1 MGRRSARPLT
11 PAILL
16 VAAMAAV
23 AVPAALPAQVPLDR
37 IIAVVGDHPILAS
50 EVEER
55 LLVSAQQGQIPT
67 DSAARAALR
76 GRILQQMI
84 NEELEVQ
91 QALRDTSIKVTD
103 QEVQDQV
110 ESQVKAVKAQ
120 IPDPNE
126 FLRQLHIAGFTTV
139 EEWRRKVAE
148 DQRRQILVSRLLENL
163 RQNDKLRPIPPNDA
177 QMRAFWDLHKNEVGK
192 RPANV
197 SYRQI
202 VILPQP
208 DSAARAA
215 ALHLADS
222 LYQALRAGA
231 DFPTLAKKFSADSAS
246 AVQGGELGWFRRGV
260 MVKPFEDAAFRLKPG
275 DISPPVETKFG
286 FHIIQVERL
295 QPAEVLARHILIVP
309 VISAAQIQKARRLA
323 DSVYTLWKNGASF
336 DSLAARYSDP
346 DEQKL
351 VENEPL
357 TGQTPIAAEYVTAVT
372 QDTTMGIK
380 PVIVV
385 GANAPRPKFAVI
397 EVTGRQAA
405 GDVTF
410 DDVKETIKARVAS
423 DLAEAHYIDQLRHA
437 TYVDVRN

>member
-1 MGRRSARPLT
+1 LIRRLSFSLIAGLALW
-11 PAILL
+11 PAS
-16 VAAMAAV
+16 
-23 AVPAALPAQVPLDR
+23 LPGQVPLDR

-55 LLVSAQQGQIPT
+55 LLVSAQQGQLPA
-67 DSAARAALR
+67 DSAGRSALR
-76 GRILQQMI
+76 KRILQQMI

-110 ESQVKAVKAQ
+110 ESQVKSVKAQ

-126 FLRQLHIAGFTTV
+126 FLRQLHIAGFATV
-139 EEWRRKVAE
+139 EEWRRKVSE

-163 RQNDKLRPIPPNDA
+163 RQADKLRPIPPNDA
-177 QMRAFWDLHKNEVGK
+177 QMRAFWNEHKGDVGK

-197 SYRQI
+197 SYRQL

-208 DSAARAA
+208 DSVARAA

-222 LYQALRAGA
+222 LYAALRAGA
-231 DFPTLAKKFSADSAS
+231 DFAALARKFSQDSAS

-260 MVKPFEDAAFRLKPG
+260 MVKPFEDAAFRLRPG
-275 DISPPVETKFG
+275 DLSQPVESKFG
-286 FHIIQVERL
+286 FHVIQVERV

-309 VISAAQIQKARRLA
+309 VISAAQIQKARQLA
-323 DSVYTLWKNGASF
+323 DSVYTRWKNGASF

-357 TGQTPIAAEYVTAVT
+357 TGQTPIAPEYVQAVT
-372 QDTTMGIK
+372 QDTTPGIK

-385 GANAPRPKFAVI
+385 GPNSLRPKFAVI
-397 EVTGRQAA
+397 DVTGRQAE

-410 DDVKETIKARVAS
+410 DDVKETIKSRVAG

>member
-1 MGRRSARPLT
+1 LIRRVPRSLT
-11 PAILL
+11 
-16 VAAMAAV
+16 VAF
-23 AVPAALPAQVPLDR
+23 ALFAGIPGALAAQVPLDR
-37 IIAVVGDHPILAS
+37 VIAVVGDHPILAS

-55 LLVSAQQGQIPT
+55 VLVTAQQSQLPT
-67 DSAARAALR
+67 DSAGKAVLR
-76 GRILQQMI
+76 KRILQQMI

-110 ESQVKAVKAQ
+110 EAQVKGVRSQ

-126 FLRQLHIAGFTTV
+126 FLRQLHVAGFGTV
-139 EEWRRKVAE
+139 EEWRRKLAE

-177 QMRAFWDLHKNEVGK
+177 QMHAFWDQHKGEVGK
-192 RPANV
+192 RPANI

-202 VILPQP
+202 VILPEP
-208 DSAARAA
+208 DSASRAS

-222 LYQALRAGA
+222 LYQVLRTGA
-231 DFPTLAKKFSADSAS
+231 DFAGLARKFSADSSS

-275 DISPPVETKFG
+275 DISQPVETKFG
-286 FHIIQVERL
+286 FHIIQVERV

-309 VISAAQIQKARRLA
+309 VITPAQIQKARHLA
-323 DSVYTLWKNGASF
+323 DSVYTAWKNGASF
-336 DSLAARYSDP
+336 DTLAAKYSDP

-357 TGQTPIAAEYVTAVT
+357 SGQGTPISPEYLTAVT

-385 GANAPRPKFAVI
+385 GPNTPRPKFAI
-397 EVTGRQAA
+397 IDVTGRQAE

-410 DDVKETIKARVAS
+410 DDVKETIKSRVAS

>member
-1 MGRRSARPLT
+1 MT
-11 PAILL
+11 AIHL
-16 VAAMAAV
+16 AAALAVV

-37 IIAVVGDHPILAS
+37 IVAVVGDHPILAS

-55 LLVSAQQGQIPT
+55 LLVSAQQGQIPA

-91 QALRDTSIKVTD
+91 QALRGTSIKVTD

-110 ESQVKAVKAQ
+110 ESQVKSVKAQ

-192 RPANV
+192 RPANI

-222 LYQALRAGA
+222 LYEALRARGSAAA
-231 DFPTLAKKFSADSAS
+231 DPRVAS
-246 AVQGGELGWFRRGV
+246 ARE
-260 MVKPFEDAAFRLKPG
+260 
-275 DISPPVETKFG
+275 
-286 FHIIQVERL
+286 
-295 QPAEVLARHILIVP
+295 PAPE
-309 VISAAQIQKARRLA
+309 
-323 DSVYTLWKNGASF
+323 
-336 DSLAARYSDP
+336 
-346 DEQKL
+346 
-351 VENEPL
+351 
-357 TGQTPIAAEYVTAVT
+357 
-372 QDTTMGIK
+372 
-380 PVIVV
+380 
-385 GANAPRPKFAVI
+385 
-397 EVTGRQAA
+397 RQAA
-405 GDVTF
+405 PHSPERRAD
-410 DDVKETIKARVAS
+410 ARLLGPAQERGREAAGEHLLPADRDSAAARFGRAGGGPAS
-423 DLAEAHYIDQLRHA
+423 RRLP
-437 TYVDVRN
+437 V

>member
-1 MGRRSARPLT
+1 MSRRFS
-11 PAILL
+11 L
-16 VAAMAAV
+16 VLIAVLAGAAPV
-23 AVPAALPAQVPLDR
+23 TLRAQVPLDR
-37 IIAVVGDHPILAS
+37 IVAVVGDHPILAS

-55 LLVSAQQGQIPT
+55 MLVSAQQGQLPA
-67 DSAARAALR
+67 DSAGRAALR
-76 GRILQQMI
+76 KRILQQMI

-110 ESQVKAVKAQ
+110 EAQVKGVKAQ

-126 FLRQLHIAGFTTV
+126 FLRQLHVAGFATV

-177 QMRAFWDLHKNEVGK
+177 QMHAFWEEHKGDVGK
-192 RPANV
+192 KPANI

-208 DSAARAA
+208 DSAARAQA
-215 ALHLADS
+215 QHLADS
-222 LYQALRAGA
+222 LYTALRAGA
-231 DFPTLAKKFSADSAS
+231 DFPSLAKRFSQDSAS

-260 MVKPFEDAAFRLKPG
+260 MVKPFEDAAFKLRPG
-275 DISPPVETKFG
+275 DVSQPVESKFG
-286 FHIIQVERL
+286 FHVIQVERV

-309 VISAAQIQKARRLA
+309 VISRGQIQKARQLA
-323 DSVYTLWKNGASF
+323 DSVYTLWKNGMPF
-336 DSLAARYSDP
+336 DSLANRYSDP

-357 TGQTPIAAEYVTAVT
+357 TGQQSPIAPEYVQAVT
-372 QDTTMGIK
+372 QDSARGLK

-385 GANAPRPKFAVI
+385 GASSARPKFAII
-397 EVTGRQAA
+397 EVTGRQAE

-410 DDVKETIKARVAS
+410 DDVKETIKSRVAQ
-423 DLAEAHYIDQLRHA
+423 DLAEAHYLDQLRHA
-437 TYVDVRN
+437 TYVDLRN

>member
-1 MGRRSARPLT
+1 MFRRFSLT
-11 PAILL
+11 LL
-16 VAAMAAV
+16 AAV
-23 AVPAALPAQVPLDR
+23 ILTVLPAVLPAQVVPLDR
-37 IIAVVGDHPILAS
+37 IVAVVGDHPILAS

-55 LLVSAQQGQIPT
+55 VLVSAQQGQIPT
-67 DSAARAALR
+67 DSASKAALR
-76 GRILQQMI
+76 ARILEQMI

-110 ESQVKAVKAQ
+110 EAQVKQVKSQ
-120 IPDPNE
+120 IPDPTE

-177 QMRAFWDLHKNEVGK
+177 QMHAFWDLHKAEVGK

-208 DSAARAA
+208 DSASKAV

-231 DFPTLAKKFSADSAS
+231 DFPTLARKYSADSAS

-260 MVKPFEDAAFRLKPG
+260 MVKPFEDAAFKLRPG
-275 DISPPVETKFG
+275 DISQPVETKFG
-286 FHIIQVERL
+286 FHIIQVERV

-309 VISAAQIQKARRLA
+309 VITAAQIQKARALA
-323 DSVYTLWKNGASF
+323 DSVYAWWKNGASF
-336 DSLAARYSDP
+336 DSLAAKYSDP

-351 VENEPL
+351 VENEPI
-357 TGQTPIAAEYVTAVT
+357 TGQTPIAPEYVTAVT
-372 QDTTMGIK
+372 QDTTLGLK

-385 GANAPRPKFAVI
+385 GANTPRPKFAVI

-410 DDVKETIKARVAS
+410 DDVKETIKSRVAS

>member
-1 MGRRSARPLT
+1 MGRRASPPLT
-11 PAILL
+11 AVFLLAAALAI
-16 VAAMAAV
+16 V

-110 ESQVKAVKAQ
+110 ESQVKSVKAQ

-177 QMRAFWDLHKNEVGK
+177 QMRTFWDLHKNEVGK

-275 DISPPVETKFG
+275 DISEPVETKFG
-286 FHIIQVERL
+286 FHVIQVERL

-336 DSLAARYSDP
+336 DSLAAKYSDP

-357 TGQTPIAAEYVTAVT
+357 TGQTPIAAEYATAVT

-385 GANAPRPKFAVI
+385 GANSPRPKFAVI
-397 EVTGRQAA
+397 DVTGRQAE

-410 DDVKETIKARVAS
+410 DDVKETIKTRVAS

-437 TYVDVRN
+437 TYVDIRN

>member
-1 MGRRSARPLT
+1 VTRVRFGIIAGLLLCPGLAR
-11 PAILL
+11 
-16 VAAMAAV
+16 
-23 AVPAALPAQVPLDR
+23 AQTSVPLDR
-37 IIAVVGDHPILAS
+37 IIAVVGSRPILAS

-55 LLVSAQQGQIPT
+55 LLVSAQQGQLPK
-67 DSAARAALR
+67 DSAGRSALR
-76 GRILQQMI
+76 KRILQLMI

-91 QALRDTSIKVTD
+91 QALHDTTIKVTD

-110 ESQVKAVKAQ
+110 EQQVKAVKAQ

-126 FLRQLHIAGFTTV
+126 FIRQLHLAGFASV

-177 QMRAFWDLHKNEVGK
+177 QMHAFWDEHKGEVGK

-215 ALHLADS
+215 SIHLADS
-222 LYQALRAGA
+222 LLTALRGGA
-231 DFPTLAKKFSADSAS
+231 DFAAMAHKYSGDSAS
-246 AVQGGELGWFRRGV
+246 AALGGDLGWFRRRQ
-260 MVKPFEDAAFRLKPG
+260 MVKPFEDAAFHMRPG
-275 DISPPVETKFG
+275 DLSPVVETKFG
-286 FHIIQVERL
+286 FHIIQVERI
-295 QPAEVLARHILIVP
+295 QPAEVLARHILIIP
-309 VISAAQIQKARRLA
+309 VVSAAQIQKARALA
-323 DSVYTLWKNGASF
+323 DSVHGLWVKGASF
-336 DSLAARYSDP
+336 DTLAARYSDP

-357 TGQTPIAAEYVTAVT
+357 TQAQSPIPTEYAQAVT
-372 QDTTMGIK
+372 QDTTPGIK

-385 GANAPRPKFAVI
+385 GASAARPKFAI
-397 EVTGRQAA
+397 IDVTGRQGE

-410 DDVKETIKARVAS
+410 DDVKETIKTRLS
-423 DLAEAHYIDQLRHA
+423 QELAEAHYVDQLRRA

>member
-1 MGRRSARPLT
+1 MIRRLSLPL
-11 PAILL
+11 I
-16 VAAMAAV
+16 AAL
-23 AVPAALPAQVPLDR
+23 AALPASLTAQVPLDR

-55 LLVSAQQGQIPT
+55 LLVSAQQGQMPA
-67 DSAARAALR
+67 DSGARTALR
-76 GRILQQMI
+76 KRILQQMI

-110 ESQVKAVKAQ
+110 EAQVKSVKAQ

-126 FLRQLHIAGFTTV
+126 FLRQLHVAGFATV
-139 EEWRRKVAE
+139 EEWRRKVTE

-163 RQNDKLRPIPPNDA
+163 RQSDKLRPIPPNDA
-177 QMRAFWDLHKNEVGK
+177 QMRAFWDEHRGEVGK
-192 RPANV
+192 RPANI
-197 SYRQI
+197 SYRQL

-222 LYQALRAGA
+222 LYGALRAGA
-231 DFPTLAKKFSADSAS
+231 DFAALARKFSQDSAS

-260 MVKPFEDAAFRLKPG
+260 MVKPFEDAAFKLHPG
-275 DISPPVETKFG
+275 DISEPVESKFG
-286 FHIIQVERL
+286 FHIIQVERV

-309 VISAAQIQKARRLA
+309 VISPAQIQKARQLA
-323 DSVYTLWKNGASF
+323 DSVDEQWKNGASF
-336 DSLAARYSDP
+336 DSLAARYTDP

-357 TGQTPIAAEYVTAVT
+357 TGQTPIAPEYVQAVT
-372 QDTTMGIK
+372 KDTTLGIK

-385 GANAPRPKFAVI
+385 GASSPRPKFAVI
-397 EVTGRQAA
+397 DVTGRQAE

-410 DDVKETIKARVAS
+410 DDVKETIKSRVAQ
-423 DLAEAHYIDQLRHA
+423 DLAEAHYLDQLRHA
-437 TYVDVRN
+437 TYVDIRN

>member
-1 MGRRSARPLT
+1 VSVRVHLCFIAGLAL
-11 PAILL
+11 
-16 VAAMAAV
+16 
-23 AVPAALPAQVPLDR
+23 LPALARAQTTVALDR

-55 LLVSAQQGQIPT
+55 LLVSAQQGQLPT
-67 DSAARAALR
+67 DSAGRAVLR
-76 GRILQQMI
+76 KRILQQMI

-91 QALRDTSIKVTD
+91 QALRDTTIKVTD

-110 ESQVKAVKAQ
+110 EQQVKSVKTQ

-126 FLRQLHIAGFTTV
+126 FLRQLRLAGFASV
-139 EEWRRKVAE
+139 EEWRRKVGE

-177 QMRAFWDLHKNEVGK
+177 QMRAFWDEHKSEVGK

-208 DSAARAA
+208 DSTARATA
-215 ALHLADS
+215 RHLADS
-222 LYQALRAGA
+222 LVTVLRGGA
-231 DFPTLAKKFSADSAS
+231 DFPTLARKFSGDSVSAS
-246 AVQGGELGWFRRGV
+246 LGGELGWFRRGV
-260 MVKPFEDAAFRLKPG
+260 MVKPFEDAAFRMRPG
-275 DISPPVETKFG
+275 DLSLPVETKYG
-286 FHIIQVERL
+286 FHIIQVERV
-295 QPAEVLARHILIVP
+295 QPAEVLARHILIIP
-309 VISAAQIQKARRLA
+309 VISAAQIQKARALA
-323 DSVYTLWKNGASF
+323 DSVRALWAGGTSF
-336 DSLAARYSDP
+336 DTLAARFSDP

-357 TGQTPIAAEYVTAVT
+357 AQAQSPIAAEYVQAVT
-372 QDTTMGIK
+372 QDTTLGLK

-385 GANAPRPKFAVI
+385 GANSARPKFAI
-397 EVTGRQAA
+397 IDVTGRQAE

-410 DDVKETIKARVAS
+410 DDVKETIKTRMAQ
-423 DLAEAHYIDQLRHA
+423 DLAEAHYVDQLRRA

>member
-1 MGRRSARPLT
+1 VSVRGKVGLIAGLML
-11 PAILL
+11 
-16 VAAMAAV
+16 
-23 AVPAALPAQVPLDR
+23 LPALARAQTTVPLDR

-55 LLVSAQQGQIPT
+55 FLVSAQQGQIPT
-67 DSAARAALR
+67 DSAARTALR
-76 GRILQQMI
+76 ARILQQMI
-84 NEELEVQ
+84 TEELEVQ
-91 QALRDTSIKVTD
+91 QALHDTTIKVTD

-110 ESQVKAVKAQ
+110 AQQVKAVHTQ

-126 FLRQLHIAGFTTV
+126 FLRQLHIVGFKTE
-139 EEWRRKVAE
+139 EEWRRKVGE

-177 QMRAFWDLHKNEVGK
+177 QMRAFWDEHKSEVGK

-202 VILPQP
+202 VILPHP
-208 DSAARAA
+208 DSTARAV

-222 LYQALRAGA
+222 LVTALRGGA
-231 DFPTLAKKFSADSAS
+231 DFPTVARKFSGDSIS
-246 AVQGGELGWFRRGV
+246 AAQGGELGWFRRGV
-260 MVKPFEDAAFRLKPG
+260 MVKPFEDAAFRMRPG
-275 DISPPVETKFG
+275 DLSLPVETKFG
-286 FHIIQVERL
+286 FHIIQVERV

-309 VISAAQIQKARRLA
+309 AISAAQIQKARALA
-323 DSVYTLWKNGASF
+323 DSVHSLWVSGAVSF
-336 DSLAARYSDP
+336 DTLAARFSDP

-357 TGQTPIAAEYVTAVT
+357 AQAQSPIATEYVQAVT
-372 QDTTMGIK
+372 QDTTLGIK

-385 GANAPRPKFAVI
+385 GANSGRPKFAI
-397 EVTGRQAA
+397 IDVTGRQAE

-410 DDVKETIKARVAS
+410 EDVKETVKTRLS
-423 DLAEAHYIDQLRHA
+423 QDLAEAHYVDQLRRA
-437 TYVDVRN
+437 TYVDVRH

>member
-1 MGRRSARPLT
+1 MRGRA
-11 PAILL
+11 AAGL
-16 VAAMAAV
+16 VAAL
-23 AVPAALPAQVPLDR
+23 ALAPGALRAQGVVPLDR

-55 LLVSAQQGQIPT
+55 LLVGQQAGQVPT
-67 DSAARAALR
+67 DSAARQALR
-76 GRILQQMI
+76 KKIVQQMI

-91 QALRDTSIKVTD
+91 QAIRDTSIKVTD

-110 ESQVKAVKAQ
+110 EQQVKSVKAQ

-126 FLRQLHIAGFTTV
+126 FLRQLHLVGFAN
-139 EEWRRKVAE
+139 ESEWRRKLAE

-177 QMRAFWDLHKNEVGK
+177 QLHQFWDEHKGEVGK

-208 DSAARAA
+208 DSQAKAI
-215 ALHLADS
+215 ALHTADS
-222 LYQALRAGA
+222 LLVALRGGA
-231 DFPTLAKKFSADSAS
+231 DFATVAAKFSQDSAS
-246 AVQGGELGWFRRGV
+246 AAHGGELGWFRRGV
-260 MVKPFEDAAFRLKPG
+260 MVKQFEDAAFRLRPG
-275 DISPPVETKFG
+275 DLSPVVETKYG
-286 FHIIQVERL
+286 YHIIQVERV
-295 QPAEVLARHILIVP
+295 QPAEVLARHILIIP
-309 VISAAQIQKARRLA
+309 AISAAQIQKARHLA
-323 DSVYTLWKNGASF
+323 DSVHDAWVAGASF
-336 DSLAARYSDP
+336 DTLAAHFGDP

-351 VENEPL
+351 IENEPFTQSPL
-357 TGQTPIAAEYVTAVT
+357 PAEYAQVLT
-372 QDTTMGIK
+372 QDTTLGIK

-385 GANAPRPKFAVI
+385 GAGSLRPKFAVI

-405 GDVTF
+405 GDVSF
-410 DDVKETIKARVAS
+410 DDVKDAIKTRLS
-423 DLAEAHYIDQLRHA
+423 QELAEAHYVDQLRHA

>member
-1 MGRRSARPLT
+1 MLAL
-11 PAILL
+11 AALALL
-16 VAAMAAV
+16 
-23 AVPAALPAQVPLDR
+23 PAAARAQVPLDR

-55 LLVSAQQGQIPT
+55 LLVSAQQGQVPT
-67 DSAARAALR
+67 DSAGRTALR
-76 GRILQQMI
+76 KRILQQMI

-110 ESQVKAVKAQ
+110 EAQVKGVKAQ

-126 FLRQLHIAGFTTV
+126 FLRQLHIAGFATV

-177 QMRAFWDLHKNEVGK
+177 QMRAFWDEHKGEVGK
-192 RPANV
+192 RPANI
-197 SYRQI
+197 SYRQL

-208 DSAARAA
+208 DSAARAQA
-215 ALHLADS
+215 EHLADS
-222 LYQALRAGA
+222 LYTALRAGA
-231 DFPTLAKKFSADSAS
+231 DFASLARKFSQDSGS

-260 MVKPFEDAAFRLKPG
+260 MVKPFEDAAFKLRPG
-275 DISPPVETKFG
+275 DISQPVESKFG
-286 FHIIQVERL
+286 FHIIQVERV

-309 VISAAQIQKARRLA
+309 TISAAQIQKARQLA
-323 DSVYTLWKNGASF
+323 DSVYTMWKNGASF

-357 TGQTPIAAEYVTAVT
+357 TGQTPIASEYVQAVT
-372 QDTTMGIK
+372 QDTTLGIK

-385 GANAPRPKFAVI
+385 GANTPRPKFAI
-397 EVTGRQAA
+397 IDVTGRQAE

-410 DDVKETIKARVAS
+410 EDVKETIKSRVAG
-423 DLAEAHYIDQLRHA
+423 DLAEAHYLDQLRHA